1 MAKQPYMPLRLN
13 MPMSTSLLICSLV
26 ACERTVPKNRPNYH
40 RLSYAVRWSNSK
52 GKKTYMH
59 TDARHKAGVDKAEN
73 VETHTRDKFA
83 VGKNVGNKA
92 GDL

>member
-1 MAKQPYMPLRLN
+1 
-13 MPMSTSLLICSLV
+13 
-26 ACERTVPKNRPNYH
+26 
-40 RLSYAVRWSNSK
+40 
-52 GKKTYMH
+52 MH